1 MALSVEACNTY
12 VYLNIQR
19 LSERNPSVFT
29 ITRQIFVKCS
39 QKLKFILG
47 FFSNINVLVVVCQK
61 LAH

>member
-19 LSERNPSVFT
+19 LSEGNPSVFT
-29 ITRQIFVKCS
+29 ITRQILVKYS

-47 FFSNINVLVVVCQK
+47 FFLT
-61 LAH
+61 